1 MRVTRGRNVVARSLL
16 YVGPEAEDDLR
27 VGCNTG
33 FTTMHRRTTMH
44 RSAETSKMPI
54 ANTATRARRAVRATV
69 NAERRTRA
77 RLREL
82 CDEVL
87 ASYRVAQGRD
97 LWTDEERHEARSV
110 LARVA
115 PLGR

>member
-1 MRVTRGRNVVARSLL
+1 
-16 YVGPEAEDDLR
+16 
-27 VGCNTG
+27 
-33 FTTMHRRTTMH
+33 MH
-44 RSAETSKMPI
+44 RSTETTKMPI
-54 ANTATRARRAVRATV
+54 TDIASRARRASRATT

-77 RLREL
+77 RLRDL

-87 ASYRVAQGRD
+87 ASYRVARGRD
-97 LWTDEERHEARSV
+97 LWTDEERHEARDV

>member
-1 MRVTRGRNVVARSLL
+1 
-16 YVGPEAEDDLR
+16 
-27 VGCNTG
+27 
-33 FTTMHRRTTMH
+33 
-44 RSAETSKMPI
+44 MPI
-54 ANTATRARRAVRATV
+54 ATTVSRARRAARATM

-97 LWTDEERHEARSV
+97 IISEDERREARSI
-110 LARVA
+110 LSRLA

>member
-1 MRVTRGRNVVARSLL
+1 MRRIAVARSLL
-16 YVGPEAEDDLR
+16 YVGPKAGDDPR

-33 FTTMHRRTTMH
+33 FTTMHRRSTMH
-44 RSAETSKMPI
+44 RSTETSKMPI
-54 ANTATRARRAVRATV
+54 ANTASRARRAARATM

-87 ASYRVAQGRD
+87 ASHRVASDRD
-97 LWTDEERHEARSV
+97 LFTDADRREAQAITGLS
-110 LARVA
+110 LATR
-115 PLGR
+115 G

>member
-1 MRVTRGRNVVARSLL
+1 
-16 YVGPEAEDDLR
+16 
-27 VGCNTG
+27 
-33 FTTMHRRTTMH
+33 MH
-44 RSAETSKMPI
+44 RSFTMQRRSETSTMPI
-54 ANTATRARRAVRATV
+54 ANTASRARRAARATV

-87 ASYRVAQGRD
+87 ASYRVARGHD
-97 LWTDEERHEARSV
+97 LFSEEERREAQSFLSR
-110 LARVA
+110 LA

>member
-1 MRVTRGRNVVARSLL
+1 
-16 YVGPEAEDDLR
+16 
-27 VGCNTG
+27 
-33 FTTMHRRTTMH
+33 
-44 RSAETSKMPI
+44 MPI
-54 ANTATRARRAVRATV
+54 ATTVSRARRATM

-77 RLREL
+77 RLRDL

-87 ASYRVAQGRD
+87 ASYRLAQGRD
-97 LWTDEERHEARSV
+97 LWTDDERREAQSV

>member
-1 MRVTRGRNVVARSLL
+1 
-16 YVGPEAEDDLR
+16 
-27 VGCNTG
+27 
-33 FTTMHRRTTMH
+33 
-44 RSAETSKMPI
+44 MPI
-54 ANTATRARRAVRATV
+54 ATTVSRARRAARATM

-97 LWTDEERHEARSV
+97 LLTDVERREAQSM
-110 LARVA
+110 LAEVA

>member
-1 MRVTRGRNVVARSLL
+1 
-16 YVGPEAEDDLR
+16 
-27 VGCNTG
+27 
-33 FTTMHRRTTMH
+33 
-44 RSAETSKMPI
+44 MPI
-54 ANTATRARRAVRATV
+54 ANSASRARRAARATM
-69 NAERRTRA
+69 NSERRTRA

-87 ASYRVAQGRD
+87 ASYRVARGRD

-110 LARVA
+110 LERVA

>member
-1 MRVTRGRNVVARSLL
+1 
-16 YVGPEAEDDLR
+16 
-27 VGCNTG
+27 
-33 FTTMHRRTTMH
+33 
-44 RSAETSKMPI
+44 MPI
-54 ANTATRARRAVRATV
+54 ANTVSRARRAARATT

-87 ASYRVAQGRD
+87 ASYRVARGHD
-97 LWTDEERHEARSV
+97 VISDEDRREARNV